1 MPTWFEAKT
10 AASDESS
17 HGQGGRPEENQ
28 SHDQRHESQNELGSI
43 RHQGHFAPNFST
55 SLEEVAKSRTPTD
68 SMR

>member
-28 SHDQRHESQNELGSI
+28 PHDSVTKARMSWEI

>member
-28 SHDQRHESQNELGSI
+28 PHDQRHESQMSWEASDTGS
-43 RHQGHFAPNFST
+43 FEPNFST